1 MNNLYK
7 ILLFLILG
15 GAFFTASAEQEEQ
28 HIEFKPIIKYRACET
43 PGFMNA
49 YCDTSVTELHKRYDE
64 IDTVHIYF
72 FLDKDFPA
80 TNDAEFNSNL
90 LKLMRIND
98 SIITE
103 DTEEL
108 DDDYYNHIYIADSIV
123 AKVTSYND
131 STLSMLI
138 KQYYYQWN
146 NGEWRTKREETINFD
161 KRTKSRIYINLE
173 DSISMW
179 SKSDGDYAGESY
191 SISDYLITVH
201 HYVPEP
207 TSGSGA
213 GHGDHTRTTIVGRN
227 AWVPIFDN
235 EIIWCDKSL
244 DYIKACQNTFLN
256 FLMTVKLAGDGC
268 AHGDSATNNRFDIS
282 RCHEEHLYI
291 SESSDPGQIGAYEDG
306 ITIFLDRCCPQ
317 YGGFEAPVHFTYDKI
332 YDFLI
337 PGTAVYEAAENYC
350 KTHKPTQFDKEY
362 YGDSDSSRVRSLY
375 IDFDTKSIET
385 TDNIYEISF
394 PASLQK
400 AKKLSKTWCWVD
412 SQYYKHRHNDTTQ
425 RGKESKIPKEIK
437 YKGFHHV
444 SDNGDAEISVRIFT
458 NLVKDYPALIPTL
471 TTSTDC
477 YNPDFHEYNL
487 PGEKLSKQYIY
498 RCIDTKSKDLIEID
512 IRCLPERAYYY
523 NIASY
528 MMFNCFELEEYNMH
542 YTLSYK

>member
-7 ILLFLILG
+7 ILLFLILE
-15 GAFFTASAEQEEQ
+15 GAFFTASAEQFVD
-28 HIEFKPIIKYRACET
+28 FKPVIKYRAGET

-49 YCDTSVTELHKRYDE
+49 YCDTSVTELHKIYDE

-72 FLDKDFPA
+72 FLNKDFPA

-98 SIITE
+98 SIVSE
-103 DTEEL
+103 DLEEL
-108 DDDYYNHIYIADSIV
+108 YVSYNNHIYIADSIV

-131 STLSMLI
+131 SILSMLI

-146 NGEWRTKREETINFD
+146 NGEWRTIREETINFD

-207 TSGSGA
+207 TSGTAA
-213 GHGDHTRTTIVGRN
+213 GHGDHTRTTIVDRN

-235 EIIWCDKSL
+235 EIIWCDNSF
-244 DYIKACQNTFLN
+244 DYTKTCQNTFLN

-268 AHGDSATNNRFDIS
+268 AHGDSASNKRFDIS
-282 RCHEEHLYI
+282 ECHEDHWYI
-291 SESSDPGQIGAYEDG
+291 SANNPGTAGAYEDG
-306 ITIFLDRCCPQ
+306 ITFFLDRCCPQ
-317 YGGFEAPVHFTYDKI
+317 YGWHEAPVWFTYDEI
-332 YDFLI
+332 YEFLI
-337 PGTAVYEAAENYC
+337 PGTAVYKAAENYC

-362 YGDSDSSRVRSLY
+362 GDDSSRVRSLY

-400 AKKLSKTWCWVD
+400 AKKLSNTWCWVD
-412 SQYYKHRHNDTTQ
+412 PQYHKHRYDDTIQ
-425 RGKESKIPKEIK
+425 RGRDCKIPQKIK
-437 YKGFHHV
+437 YEGFHHV
-444 SDNGDAEISVRIFT
+444 SDNGDAEIYVRIFT

-471 TTSTDC
+471 TESSYC
-477 YNPDFHEYNL
+477 NYPDFHEYDL

-498 RCIDTKSKDLIEID
+498 RRIDTESNDLIEID
-512 IRCLPERAYYY
+512 IRCLPERAFYYE
-523 NIASY
+523 IASY
-528 MMFNCFELEEYNMH
+528 MMFNCFNLEEYNEH
-542 YTLSYK
+542 YMLK

>member
-7 ILLFLILG
+7 FLIFIFWG
-15 GAFFTASAEQEEQ
+15 GLFFTASAEKAFYYE
-28 HIEFKPIIKYRACET
+28 PTIKYRACET

-49 YCDTSVTELHKRYDE
+49 YCDTSVIELYKIDDE
-64 IDTVHIYF
+64 VDTIHVHF

-80 TNDAEFNSNL
+80 TDDAEFNSKL
-90 LKLMRIND
+90 LELMQISDVIGDEDDFFYGDFNNHLYMAD
-98 SIITE
+98 SII
-103 DTEEL
+103 
-108 DDDYYNHIYIADSIV
+108 

-131 STLSMLI
+131 SVLSMLI
-138 KQYYYQWN
+138 KEYHQRN
-146 NGEWRTKREETINFD
+146 SSEWRTGRHEIINFD
-161 KRTKSRIYINLE
+161 KRTKTRFYKNLE

-179 SKSDGDYAGESY
+179 YKPREYEDEDY
-191 SISDYLITVH
+191 SISDYLFTVH
-201 HYVPEP
+201 HHIPEP
-207 TSGSGA
+207 NSGSGA
-213 GHGDHTRTTIVGRN
+213 GHGTHTRTTIVDRET
-227 AWVPIFDN
+227 WKSIRED
-235 EIIWCDKSL
+235 EIIWCDGPFEYGFCHNSFL
-244 DYIKACQNTFLN
+244 D
-256 FLMTVKLAGDGC
+256 FLMTVELEDWGC
-268 AHGDSATNNRFDIS
+268 ASDNSATNNRFDIS

-317 YGGFEAPVHFTYDKI
+317 TGWYEAPVSFTYDEI
-332 YDFLI
+332 YEFLI

-412 SQYYKHRHNDTTQ
+412 PQYYKHRYNDTTQ

-458 NLVKDYPALIPTL
+458 NLVKDYPELIPTL

-477 YNPDFHEYNL
+477 LNPDFHVYDL

-498 RCIDTKSKDLIEID
+498 RGIDTESKDLIEID
-512 IRCLPERAYYY
+512 IRCLPERAFYYE
-523 NIASY
+523 IASY
-528 MMFNCFELEEYNMH
+528 MMFNCFDLEEYNEH
-542 YTLSYK
+542 YMLK

>member
-7 ILLFLILG
+7 ILSFLILG
-15 GAFFTASAEQEEQ
+15 GAFFTASAEQEKQ
-28 HIEFKPIIKYRACET
+28 YVEFEPVIKYRACET

-49 YCDTSVTELHKRYDE
+49 YCDTSVTELYKRYDE

-98 SIITE
+98 SIVIE
-103 DTEEL
+103 DTEGLE
-108 DDDYYNHIYIADSIV
+108 DDYYYIADSIV

-179 SKSDGDYAGESY
+179 SKPDDDYAGESY

-207 TSGSGA
+207 TSGTAA
-213 GHGDHTRTTIVGRN
+213 GHGDHTRTTIVDRN

-235 EIIWCDKSL
+235 EIIWCDKPI

-268 AHGDSATNNRFDIS
+268 AHGDSATNKRFDIS
-282 RCHEEHLYI
+282 ECHEEDHWYI
-291 SESSDPGQIGAYEDG
+291 DADDPGTAGAYGDG

-317 YGGFEAPVHFTYDKI
+317 AGWYEAPVSFTYDEI
-332 YDFLI
+332 YEFLI

-412 SQYYKHRHNDTTQ
+412 PDYYNHNSNRKGQ
-425 RGKESKIPKEIK
+425 RGKEIRIPKKIK
-437 YKGFHHV
+437 YEGFHAV
-444 SDNGDAEISVRIFT
+444 SDKGDAEISVRIFT
-458 NLVKDYPALIPTL
+458 NLVKDYPELIPTL
-471 TTSTDC
+471 TESSNC
-477 YNPDFHEYNL
+477 NYPDFHEYDL

-498 RCIDTKSKDLIEID
+498 RCIDTESNDLIEID
-512 IRCLPERAYYY
+512 IRCLPERAFYYE
-523 NIASY
+523 IASY
-528 MMFNCFELEEYNMH
+528 MMFNCFNLEEYNEH
-542 YTLSYK
+542 YMLK